1 VPEKKLKILIA
12 TPEVVPFAK
21 TGGLADVTG
30 SLPKALSNL
39 GHQVKVILPK
49 YKMVDETLFSL
60 KGVDINFPE
69 IPLGEKKEKIK
80 LKSYKLS
87 ASAGMGG
94 PVHSEVEYL
103 FIINDKYYERDELY
117 KDKAT
122 GFDYAD
128 NDERFILF
136 ARGTLE
142 VLKALNWQP
151 DVIHANDWQS
161 ALLPAYLKTHYA
173 GDPFFAGTATVFTI
187 HNLAYQGNF
196 PKDTF
201 PKIGVAKDL
210 FYPTSPFEFWGNVN
224 FLKVGI
230 SYADVLNT
238 VSERY
243 AVEIQSSSEFGYGLE
258 GVLRTRNADL
268 YGIVNGVDYEE
279 WSPEKDKF
287 IPHRYSMEDLSGKEK
302 NKRVLLE
309 KCNLPK
315 TSGRKLGR
323 NKNDVPLIGIISRLA
338 DQKGFDILAEIS
350 DQLLS
355 LDLRMVLLGTG
366 DEKYHKLFKQ
376 MAKKYPEKISVNLR
390 FDDPLAH
397 LIEAGSDMFL
407 MPSRYEPCGLNQLY
421 SLKYG
426 TLPIVRETG
435 GLADTIQDFNPDKD
449 GGTGFVF
456 KDYDSD
462 ELLEVVKKALRVYQD
477 EEIWTKLMRNGM
489 QKDFSWQAS
498 AKKYEALYQK
508 ALQKQSPIESS

>member
-1 VPEKKLKILIA
+1 MPKTKLKVLIA
-12 TPEVVPFAK
+12 TPEAIPFAK

-30 SLPKALSNL
+30 SLPKALSKL

-49 YKMVDETLFSL
+49 YKMVNEVSFDLQEVNIAL
-60 KGVDINFPE
+60 PE

-80 LKSYKLS
+80 LKRYRI
-87 ASAGMGG
+87 
-94 PVHSEVEYL
+94 PDSEIEYL
-103 FIINDKYYERDELY
+103 FIINDKYYDRGELY
-117 KDKAT
+117 VDKTT
-122 GFDYAD
+122 GFDYPD

-136 ARGTLE
+136 AKGTLE

-151 DVIHANDWQS
+151 DIIHANDWQS
-161 ALLPAYLKTHYA
+161 ALIPAYLKTLYA
-173 GDPFFAGTATVFTI
+173 GDPFFAGTATVFTV
-187 HNLAYQGNF
+187 HNIAYQGNF
-196 PKDTF
+196 PKDSF
-201 PKIGVAKDL
+201 AKIGVAKDL

-230 SYADVLNT
+230 SYADVVST

-287 IPHRYSMEDLSGKEK
+287 IPYRYNMEDLSGKEK
-302 NKRVLLE
+302 NKRGLLE
-309 KCNLPK
+309 KCNLPVSK
-315 TSGRKLGR
+315 
-323 NKNDVPLIGIISRLA
+323 KNVPLIGIISRLA

-350 DQLLS
+350 NELLS
-355 LDLRMVLLGTG
+355 LDLKMVILGTG
-366 DEKYHKLFKQ
+366 EEKYHKLFQEMTKE
-376 MAKKYPEKISVNLR
+376 YPQKISVNLR
-390 FDDPLAH
+390 FDNPLAH

-426 TLPIVRETG
+426 TVPIVRETG
-435 GLADTIQDFNPDKD
+435 GLADTIQDYNSVTGK
-449 GGTGFVF
+449 GTGFVF

-462 ELLEVVKKALRVYQD
+462 ELLETIKRALRVYQD
-477 EEIWTKLMRNGM
+477 KEVWTKLMKNGM

-498 AKKYEALYQK
+498 AKKYEDLYQK
-508 ALQKQSPIESS
+508 ALQKQSPIKSS